1 MKARDRNSRYTLA
14 GLAAKTAVLV
24 IVGMLAAGA
33 VSATDPSY
41 ATYMRIH
48 GDWVVLCGRDEPTG
62 RHGCVL
68 KAPPPALGVTR
79 SEIEIAGDPEAG
91 AAGAAVTVRIG
102 HPVSP
107 SSPVY
112 LRVDANAPHQAQ
124 PTRTGE
130 AEWRG
135 AEAAAIL
142 AELGAGRA
150 LTLRSFTATPAKPV
164 DEWYSIAL
172 FPQAL
177 LDYRGKAGS

>member
-1 MKARDRNSRYTLA
+1 MKARDRNFRYTPA
-14 GLAAKTAVLV
+14 RLAARTAVLV
-24 IVGMLAAGA
+24 IVGMLTAGV

-62 RHGCVL
+62 RQGCVL

-79 SEIEIAGDPEAG
+79 SEIEIAGDGE
-91 AAGAAVTVRIG
+91 AGAAVTVRIG

-107 SSPVY
+107 GSPVY
-112 LRVDANAPHQAQ
+112 LRVDAHAPHQAQ

-150 LTLRSFTATPAKPV
+150 LTLRSFTGTPAKPV

-177 LDYRGKAGS
+177 LDYRAKTGS